1 MAMGRR
7 LMQCINGIA
16 TVRTHWMQAPSPA
29 PGSGEPGHMT
39 VKTPCGAAAC
49 YDRSCKM
56 YKTIMSVNSN
66 LPLPLYT
73 SSHAAWMVSK
83 APS

>member
-1 MAMGRR
+1 MGSR
-7 LMQCINGIA
+7 LMQRINGIE
-16 TVRTHWMQAPSPA
+16 TVRTHSMQVKSPVS
-29 PGSGEPGHMT
+29 GSGKPGHMT

-73 SSHAAWMVSK
+73 SSHAASMVSK

>member
-1 MAMGRR
+1 MAMGSR
-7 LMQCINGIA
+7 LMQRINGIE
-16 TVRTHWMQAPSPA
+16 TVRTHSMQVKSPVS
-29 PGSGEPGHMT
+29 GSGKPGHMT

-49 YDRSCKM
+49 YDRNCKM